1 MKTKA
6 FYPQTKSQLAPK
18 TDENKAL
25 EIEKINEAV
34 QHVHRAIQALAD
46 APQMDFMGDKQA
58 YIQHMEEMLNGDEEG
73 APGSGLAGL
82 SLLLEAIK

>member
-6 FYPQTKSQLAPK
+6 IYLKKKEDLDPK
-18 TDENKAL
+18 TKTNKAL

-46 APQMDFMGDKQA
+46 APQMDFCGDKQA

-82 SLLLEAIK
+82 SLLLKAMK